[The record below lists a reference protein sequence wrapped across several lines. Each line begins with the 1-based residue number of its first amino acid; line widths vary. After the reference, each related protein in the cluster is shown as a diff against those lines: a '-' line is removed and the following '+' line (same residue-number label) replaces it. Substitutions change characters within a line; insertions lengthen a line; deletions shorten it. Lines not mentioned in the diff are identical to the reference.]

1 MPKFKMVETIDSTE
15 VITARL
21 GTGTYTASAANIYTD
36 TEVGKFVKLGGAN
49 RYVLCAAG
57 DAIEGRITSI
67 EVGRNDDYSFG
78 GVANET
84 AFLEVVLDGL
94 QATPGTGV
102 VAIGDYVVCGTVVAK
117 GTAIVFPARAKVCKA
132 TSQSA
137 AMSNPYA
144 WRVVSIG
151 ATGADGVSGAVG
163 VSATIQS
170 TF

>member
-1 MPKFKMVETIDSTE
+1 MPKFKMVELIDSTD

-21 GTGTYTASAANIYTD
+21 GPGTFTASAANIYTD
-36 TEVGKFVKLGGAN
+36 KEVGKLVKLVGAN
-49 RYVLCAAG
+49 RYALCAAG

-78 GVANET
+78 GVAVT
-84 AFLEVVLDGL
+84 GKFREVVLDGL

-102 VAIGDYVVCGTVVAK
+102 VAIGDYVVCGSVVAQ
-117 GTAIVFPARAKVCKA
+117 GTALTTQAKTCKA
-132 TSQSA
+132 TDQA
-137 AMSNPYA
+137 AAKSGPFA

-163 VSATIQS
+163 VVATVQI

>member
-1 MPKFKMVETIDSTE
+1 MPKFKMVETINSTQ

-36 TEVGKFVKLGGAN
+36 TEVGKFVKLAGAN
-49 RYVLCAAG
+49 RYALCAAG
-57 DAIEGRITSI
+57 DAIEGRITSVEI
-67 EVGRNDDYSFG
+67 GRNDDFSFG
-78 GVANET
+78 GVAKS
-84 AFLEVVLDGL
+84 ADFMEVLLDGL

-102 VAIGDYVVCGTVVAK
+102 IAIGDYVVCGTVVAK
-117 GTAIVFPARAKVCKA
+117 GTAIVFPSRAKVCKA
-132 TSQSA
+132 TDQVVA
-137 AMSNPYA
+137 KSNPYG

-163 VSATIQS
+163 TAATIQS

>member
-1 MPKFKMVETIDSTE
+1 MPKFKMVETIDNTN

-21 GTGTYTASAANIYTD
+21 GLGTFTASAANIYTD
-36 TEVGKFVKLGGAN
+36 KEVGKFVKLANAN
-49 RYVLCAAG
+49 RYSLCAAG

-78 GVANET
+78 GVAVE
-84 AFLEVVLDGL
+84 ADFMEVVLDGL

-102 VAIGDYVVCGTVVAK
+102 VAIGDYVVCGSVVAQ
-117 GTAIVFPARAKVCKA
+117 GTAIVFPSRAKVCKA
-132 TSQSA
+132 TDQTVAKSS
-137 AMSNPYA
+137 PFA

-163 VSATIQS
+163 TSATLQS
-170 TF
+170 VF